1 MHHKPNHLYRRTD
14 RSINP
19 DNPSGNFIPLN
30 ELMDLL
36 AWTQQRNIHLILDE
50 SFVDFSEKSVE
61 NTLLKNEVLET
72 YPHLT
77 VIKSISKSYGVPG
90 LRLGIAASSDKE
102 IISYLRKNMAI
113 WNINSFAEFY
123 LQIYSKYNNDYQ
135 NACKKFIAER
145 QRFFEVLQQVDFL
158 RVIPSQANY
167 FLCEVTSRFSSTK
180 LVSLLL
186 EHNLLLKDCSTKT
199 GFDGRN
205 YIRIAIRDTE
215 DNNYLAENL
224 KKLQA

>member
-1 MHHKPNHLYRRTD
+1 M
-14 RSINP
+14 INP

-102 IISYLRKNMAI
+102 IIAYLRKTWLYGI
-113 WNINSFAEFY
+113 
-123 LQIYSKYNNDYQ
+123 
-135 NACKKFIAER
+135 
-145 QRFFEVLQQVDFL
+145 
-158 RVIPSQANY
+158 
-167 FLCEVTSRFSSTK
+167 
-180 LVSLLL
+180 
-186 EHNLLLKDCSTKT
+186 
-199 GFDGRN
+199 
-205 YIRIAIRDTE
+205 
-215 DNNYLAENL
+215 
-224 KKLQA
+224 

>member
-1 MHHKPNHLYRRTD
+1 
-14 RSINP
+14 
-19 DNPSGNFIPLN
+19 
-30 ELMDLL
+30 L

-102 IISYLRKNMAI
+102 IIAYLRKNMAI

-123 LQIYSKYNNDYQ
+123 LQIYSKYN
-135 NACKKFIAER
+135 
-145 QRFFEVLQQVDFL
+145 
-158 RVIPSQANY
+158 
-167 FLCEVTSRFSSTK
+167 
-180 LVSLLL
+180 
-186 EHNLLLKDCSTKT
+186 
-199 GFDGRN
+199 
-205 YIRIAIRDTE
+205 
-215 DNNYLAENL
+215 
-224 KKLQA
+224 